1 MQFFTTGLDPR
12 WWLSEPCLEQTWFK
26 HPVPLRAL
34 FYLPSRLV
42 LWHCSTWN
50 LHGKRHVGW
59 SQLCA
64 LSLHRFRKFS
74 HATDPTCN
82 MSCMNSVWSFFT
94 YCTNINKS
102 VKCAQKTMAPPH
114 SSIYHMQKHLQGQ
127 MKMFDGA
134 FFGLTALQTNMAMEN
149 TLPRKRTRKPLPPM
163 PARTLHDCWVK
174 SCGKS
179 SDRTVCI
186 NGRPHGQP
194 EVLQLPVGA
203 LQYAVVILH
212 GEEFAPLNNVS
223 FKVFRESQNTTLC
236 H

>member
-1 MQFFTTGLDPR
+1 MAEPLAGFDGYAYQQWPNQSCYLRHPNMFETLKMFLNHPINSIYKMPFFTTGDPR
-12 WWLSEPCLEQTWFK
+12 WWSSEPCL

-50 LHGKRHVGW
+50 LHRKRHVGW

-82 MSCMNSVWSFFT
+82 MSCMNSVWSF
-94 YCTNINKS
+94 YVLHQYQQVCEMCT
-102 VKCAQKTMAPPH
+102 KTMAPPH
-114 SSIYHMQKHLQGQ
+114 SSIYHTQKHLQGQ
-127 MKMFDGA
+127 RKMFDGA

-179 SDRTVCI
+179 PT
-186 NGRPHGQP
+186 
-194 EVLQLPVGA
+194 
-203 LQYAVVILH
+203 YWW
-212 GEEFAPLNNVS
+212 
-223 FKVFRESQNTTLC
+223 
-236 H
+236 